1 MDQSPMNQT
10 YKKLLLP
17 LGLLL
22 LVMLSCNM
30 PGVARPTESGASAL
44 YTAAAE
50 TTIAQLTQVSGPPAS
65 PAATGMVPTF
75 PPPTTGPANT
85 AQPTAQLSP
94 TVLPPSTTPAPTA
107 VPTSVP
113 PPTSIPVP
121 CDAVKFVKDVT
132 VADNTQFSPGAPF
145 IKTWRLRNSG
155 TCTWTTGYS
164 AVFVKGD
171 AMGAASPVSLP
182 HSVAPGDTVDVSVAM
197 YAPDK
202 AGTYRGDW
210 MLRNASGA
218 LFGLG
223 DKGDKSFWAQ
233 IKVVVQTGIT
243 YDFLIQAKDAEWI
256 SSVGTAEGA
265 PLAFGGADDDP
276 DGVAKIKDAVLLET
290 GATSGKILLTYP
302 RREDNGAVSGLFPAY
317 SVQSG
322 DVLRAKLGFMLDYTG
337 DKCGS
342 GRVKFQILYKE
353 DSAPKLLQ
361 EWTKTCSGSFTDVN
375 IDLSSL
381 RGKKVQFGFLV
392 LADGSPTDDWAVWNS
407 PRIEQ

>member
-1 MDQSPMNQT
+1 MERSPKVH
-10 YKKLLLP
+10 YLLL
-17 LGLLL
+17 GLAL

-30 PGVARPTESGASAL
+30 PGIAKPTESGASAL

-75 PPPTTGPANT
+75 PA
-85 AQPTAQLSP
+85 PTAAAPTGQLSP
-94 TVLPPSTTPAPTA
+94 SALPTSTTPIPTA
-107 VPTSVP
+107 EPTSAP

-121 CDAVKFVKDVT
+121 CDAVTFVKDVT
-132 VADNTQFSPGAPF
+132 VGDNTQLSPGAPF
-145 IKTWRLRNSG
+145 IKTWRLRNNG

-171 AMGAASPVSLP
+171 AMGAASPVTLP

-210 MLRNASGA
+210 MLRNAGGA

-223 DKGDKSFWAQ
+223 DDGSKPFWVQ
-233 IKVVVQTGIT
+233 VKVVVQTGIT
-243 YDFLIQAKDAEWI
+243 YDFLISAKDAEWI
-256 SSVGTAEGA
+256 SSVGTAQGT
-265 PLAFGGADDDP
+265 PLAFNGADDDP

-317 SVQSG
+317 TVQSG
-322 DVLRAKLGFMLDYTG
+322 DVLKAKLGFMLDYTG
-337 DKCGS
+337 STCGA
-342 GRVKFQILYKE
+342 GRVKFQIVYKE
-353 DSAPKLLQ
+353 GGAPKLLQ
-361 EWTKTCSGSFTDVN
+361 EWTKTCSGGFTDVN
-375 IDLSSL
+375 IDLSAL
-381 RGKKVQFGFLV
+381 KGKTVQFGFV
-392 LADGSPTDDWAVWNS
+392 VQAEGSSTDDWAVWNS

>member
-1 MDQSPMNQT
+1 MERSPKVH
-10 YKKLLLP
+10 YLLL
-17 LGLLL
+17 GLAL

-30 PGVARPTESGASAL
+30 PGIAKPTESGASAL

-75 PPPTTGPANT
+75 PA
-85 AQPTAQLSP
+85 PTAAAPTGQLSP
-94 TVLPPSTTPAPTA
+94 SAPPTSTTPIPTA
-107 VPTSVP
+107 EPTSAP

-121 CDAVKFVKDVT
+121 CDAVTFVKDVT
-132 VADNTQFSPGAPF
+132 VGDNTQLSPGAPF
-145 IKTWRLRNSG
+145 IKTWRLRNNG

-171 AMGAASPVSLP
+171 AMGAASPVTLP

-210 MLRNASGA
+210 MLRNAGGA

-223 DKGDKSFWAQ
+223 DDGSKPFWVQ
-233 IKVVVQTGIT
+233 VKVVVQTGIT
-243 YDFLIQAKDAEWI
+243 YDFLIRAKDAEWI

-265 PLAFGGADDDP
+265 PLDFNGADDDP
-276 DGVAKIKDAVLLET
+276 AGVAKIKDAVLLET

-317 SVQSG
+317 TVQSG
-322 DVLRAKLGFMLDYTG
+322 DVLKAKLGFMLDYTG
-337 DKCGS
+337 STCGA
-342 GRVKFQILYKE
+342 GRVKFQIVYKE
-353 DSAPKLLQ
+353 GGAPKLLQ
-361 EWTKTCSGSFTDVN
+361 EWTKTCSGGFTDVN
-375 IDLSSL
+375 IDLSAL
-381 RGKKVQFGFLV
+381 KGKTVQFGFV
-392 LADGSPTDDWAVWNS
+392 VQAEGSPTDDWAVWNS

>member
-1 MDQSPMNQT
+1 MERSPKVH
-10 YKKLLLP
+10 YLLL
-17 LGLLL
+17 GLAL

-30 PGVARPTESGASAL
+30 PGVAKPTESGASAL

-75 PPPTTGPANT
+75 P
-85 AQPTAQLSP
+85 
-94 TVLPPSTTPAPTA
+94 APTA
-107 VPTSVP
+107 ASSPLVTVTVPPASTAPPATALPTSAP

-121 CDAVKFVKDVT
+121 CDAVTFVKDVT
-132 VADNTQFSPGAPF
+132 VDDNTQLSPGAPF

-171 AMGAASPVSLP
+171 AMSAASPVPLP
-182 HSVAPGDTVDVSVAM
+182 HNVTSGDTVDVSVAM

-210 MLRNASGA
+210 MLRNAGGA

-223 DKGDKSFWAQ
+223 DDGGKPFWVQ

-243 YDFLIQAKDAEWI
+243 YDFLIRAKDAEWI

-265 PLAFGGADDDP
+265 PLAFNGADDNP

-317 SVQSG
+317 TVQSG
-322 DVLRAKLGFMLDYTG
+322 DVLKAKLGFMLDYTG
-337 DKCGS
+337 GVCGS
-342 GRVKFQILYKE
+342 GKVKFQIVYKE
-353 DSAPKLLQ
+353 GSAPKLLQ
-361 EWTKTCSGSFTDVN
+361 EWTKTCTGGFTNVS
-375 IDLSSL
+375 IDLSAL
-381 RGKKVQFGFLV
+381 KGKTVQFGFVV
-392 LADGSPTDDWAVWNS
+392 LAEGSPTDDWAVWNS